1 MSGIFKKLRKKITNW
16 CVDAQVITIGELHA
30 KNSPSQCEIY
40 DGADL
45 KFIEQTNITDTYVK
59 TDVGV
64 SPIKHSMKTVAYD
77 VWELKTTTHEL
88 YAADRHIVITS
99 DGKEVYIQDLQIGDV
114 LNTEAGPE
122 PVVSVRKLDI
132 SEQMYDLHLDDTRHL
147 YYTNGILSHNS
158 TVSAIYLLWFAMF
171 HEDKTILIASNK
183 NRGAME
189 MIARIRFA
197 YEELPIWL
205 KPGIKDDMWN
215 KHACGF
221 DNGSKIESTATT
233 ESSGRG
239 MSISLLFLDEFAFVK
254 PIVQEEFWTSI
265 LPTLSTGGSC
275 IMSSTPNGDANLFA
289 QLWRQSLNKSAGSDD
304 IPFVPI
310 HVKWDRPPGR
320 DEEFKQKQIKLLGE
334 LKWRQEYECEF
345 LSSDALL
352 IDSAFLL
359 GMQPGQV
366 INESRDFKFWA
377 PIYPENAYIVTVDPA
392 TGSGCDYSVID
403 VYHFPSLVQV
413 AQLRAN
419 DLSSPQLYTRLKW
432 VLKGLENKSCEVYFT
447 IENNGVGEGLIAL
460 YEADEAPPQEAMFI
474 GDGGKR
480 LGMTTLGRS
489 KLRSCIVYKELVEGG
504 HVKINSPQTIL
515 ELKTYVRKAGSYQ
528 AQVGAT
534 DDCVSAGLLLGRVL
548 HEISAYEEDAFD
560 KMYRVDDHGEV
571 YHIADADVRHNEQ
584 FA

>member
-1 MSGIFKKLRKKITNW
+1 MGR
-16 CVDAQVITIGELHA
+16 A
-30 KNSPSQCEIY
+30 KNDRVKKSHSVTEYTAEQLEELEKCALDPIY
-40 DGADL
+40 FC
-45 KFIEQTNITDTYVK
+45 KTYVK
-59 TDVGV
+59 VQHPTKGAI
-64 SPIKHSMKTVAYD
+64 P
-77 VWELKTTTHEL
+77 LEL
-88 YAADRHIVITS
+88 YDYQEEMIHQFMEERYSIVLSARQT
-99 DGKEVYIQDLQIGDV
+99 GK
-114 LNTEAGPE
+114 
-122 PVVSVRKLDI
+122 
-132 SEQMYDLHLDDTRHL
+132 
-147 YYTNGILSHNS
+147 S

-171 HEDKTILIASNK
+171 NDDKTILIASNK
-183 NRGAME
+183 NKGAME

-197 YEELPIWL
+197 YEELPAWL
-205 KPGIKDDMWN
+205 KPGVMDDLWN
-215 KHACGF
+215 KHAVGF

-233 ESSGRG
+233 ENSGRG

-289 QLWRQSLNKSAGSDD
+289 QLWRQALNRSAASDD

-320 DEEFKQKQIKLLGE
+320 DAKFKAQQIKLLGE

-352 IDSAFLL
+352 IDSQFLL
-359 GMQPGQV
+359 DMKAQEPIKEQ
-366 INESRDFKFWA
+366 RDFSFWA

-413 AQLRAN
+413 AQLRTN
-419 DLSSPQLYTRLKW
+419 TLSSPQLYSRLKW
-432 VLKGLENKSCEVYFT
+432 VLKGLENKMCEVYFT

-460 YEADEAPPQEAMFI
+460 YEADESPPTEAMLI

-480 LGMTTLGRS
+480 MGMNTQGRS
-489 KLRSCIVYKELVEGG
+489 KLRSCIIYKELIEGR
-504 HVKINSPQTIL
+504 HVTINSPQTIR
-515 ELKTYVRKAGSYQ
+515 ELKSYVRKSGSYQ

-560 KMYRVDDHGEV
+560 KMYRVDDSGEV
-571 YHIADADVRHNEQ
+571 YHIAEMESRGGVS
-584 FA
+584 FT

>member
-1 MSGIFKKLRKKITNW
+1 MDTDGFSGNGSNCEISLSNQALAGDVFELLSSVGLKTKIT
-16 CVDAQVITIGELHA
+16 
-30 KNSPSQCEIY
+30 P
-40 DGADL
+40 
-45 KFIEQTNITDTYVK
+45 IETSRRISYRMNFTAYRSTH
-59 TDVGV
+59 
-64 SPIKHSMKTVAYD
+64 PIFHLS
-77 VWELKTTTHEL
+77 
-88 YAADRHIVITS
+88 
-99 DGKEVYIQDLQIGDV
+99 
-114 LNTEAGPE
+114 
-122 PVVSVRKLDI
+122 RKLDSMKMAPGARRAESTKKRSI
-132 SEQMYDLHLDDTRHL
+132 VSIEPVASVPVKCIGVDNAEHTYVVGRSFIT
-147 YYTNGILSHNS
+147 THNS

-366 INESRDFKFWA
+366 INESREFKFWA